1 MKDFYIKAVY
11 ILNFRGY
18 SGAKEY
24 NFVDKNGNPYNIILL
39 SGPNGYGK
47 TTLLDSIEWCLT
59 GNIKRVIDDYN
70 NRCASKVEKT
80 VSSYKGL
87 IRNIN
92 STNKE
97 VIVKIEMVYK
107 NEDVKVYR
115 KFNSKNEL
123 EAFDTL
129 LTEFNIECSDNIRD
143 EVEEII
149 KGMKTDFT
157 FNNICSYD
165 RNIELYKKGRNDIYN
180 FFDACYSE
188 FYEAKKIIENLEKL
202 KKNLSDS
209 KDSKS
214 ENFNRLKREL
224 NLKAELLKT
233 FNSIDSIKIRKY
245 PENRL
250 FNEEIYIDD
259 SIINNKVDID
269 EKLNKQLEILNNILN
284 KKISDNL
291 KKVKEKE
298 LFTIKLDEI
307 DELAKIY
314 KEKEEIF
321 NKIKNIDFSII
332 NIELKS
338 GVVSDEAI
346 RRQLLQNRY
355 YLSVLGR
362 TIHSYTYISSQNRL
376 IRLTNHD
383 HIAEADWDELCRA
396 LKRESPDYDGNI
408 EELFR
413 AELYLISPLREPER
427 FLQKEY
433 FLTAQQRDIERQILK
448 GIRAKHSDYY
458 WFSGLPGTGKTLLLY
473 DLAMKLSV
481 RQRVCMIHCGES
493 GEDWRILHKRLRRID
508 FLSDRQLS
516 LQAAKQTMT
525 ENVCAEEAF
534 DTFLKPY
541 SAILVD
547 EAHLLS
553 VEQLKILEEC
563 KKQIPIIFSS
573 DTEDMISPEEL
584 DREIPQRLAGLPD
597 VQSFHLTNRIRTNAE
612 LSSFIQNMMDLSR
625 RKGKNGYPNIEV
637 VYANDD
643 TEAVCLMQGYARRGY
658 RYQNPAMRDVN
669 RLVAVLDEQYYYD
682 KDGYL
687 RAGKI
692 SEASYEITRITTS
705 EGRKSNVR
713 LLFHQL
719 NQAKE
724 KLAIVIKDNPS
735 VYDTILDI
743 L

>member
-1 MKDFYIKAVY
+1 MKSISIYTITR
-11 ILNFRGY
+11 NQ
-18 SGAKEY
+18 
-24 NFVDKNGNPYNIILL
+24 NIEQLQKLERQL
-39 SGPNGYGK
+39 SGRDYFLK
-47 TTLLDSIEWCLT
+47 MREWELESMKALT
-59 GNIKRVIDDYN
+59 AELET
-70 NRCASKVEKT
+70 C
-80 VSSYKGL
+80 
-87 IRNIN
+87 
-92 STNKE
+92 
-97 VIVKIEMVYK
+97 M
-107 NEDVKVYR
+107 EDVYALRFFYSFQIPRLGK
-115 KFNSKNEL
+115 E
-123 EAFDTL
+123 FDL
-129 LTEFNIECSDNIRD
+129 LQ
-143 EVEEII
+143 I
-149 KGMKTDFT
+149 KEDQ
-157 FNNICSYD
+157 I
-165 RNIELYKKGRNDIYN
+165 
-180 FFDACYSE
+180 
-188 FYEAKKIIENLEKL
+188 
-202 KKNLSDS
+202 
-209 KDSKS
+209 
-214 ENFNRLKREL
+214 
-224 NLKAELLKT
+224 
-233 FNSIDSIKIRKY
+233 
-245 PENRL
+245 
-250 FNEEIYIDD
+250 
-259 SIINNKVDID
+259 V
-269 EKLNKQLEILNNILN
+269 
-284 KKISDNL
+284 
-291 KKVKEKE
+291 
-298 LFTIKLDEI
+298 
-307 DELAKIY
+307 
-314 KEKEEIF
+314 
-321 NKIKNIDFSII
+321 

-376 IRLTNHD
+376 VRLTNHD

-584 DREIPQRLAGLPD
+584 DREISQRLASLPD
-597 VQSFHLTNRIRTNAE
+597 VQSFHMTNRIRTNAE
-612 LSSFIQNMMDLSR
+612 LSSFIQNMLDLSR
-625 RKGKNGYPNIEV
+625 RKGQKGYPNIEV

-658 RYQNPAMRDVN
+658 LYQNPAMRDVN
-669 RLVAVLDEQYYYD
+669 CLVAVLDEQYYYD
-682 KDGYL
+682 EDGYL

-692 SEASYEITRITTS
+692 SEVSYEITRITTS

-743 L
+743 LQMRKTDKKLFLRIFLYQLFPDIFRKKICPVPKCVVQYSLGKILNQRGFYNGRKELQ